1 MAGKY
6 EYNALKA
13 KQDVQNLTDETFDLY
28 LHNPGD
34 GIRYKIAEAGK
45 CYFSANDAVV
55 YRSLKEVKAYVDGA
69 VVMKNYVPAKLRERE
84 ECVS

>member
-1 MAGKY
+1 
-6 EYNALKA
+6 L
-13 KQDVQNLTDETFDLY
+13 
-28 LHNPGD
+28 
-34 GIRYKIAEAGK
+34 
-45 CYFSANDAVV
+45 V